1 LSFDF
6 SVEFCFHNRENLKQK
21 EKKETMSRVLAVPV
35 VAHEL
40 RAQES
45 YLQTIDALD
54 NLNKG
59 K

>member
-1 LSFDF
+1 
-6 SVEFCFHNRENLKQK
+6 
-21 EKKETMSRVLAVPV
+21 MSRVLAVPV

-59 K
+59 KSNEQIDLQHGFAHGRMP